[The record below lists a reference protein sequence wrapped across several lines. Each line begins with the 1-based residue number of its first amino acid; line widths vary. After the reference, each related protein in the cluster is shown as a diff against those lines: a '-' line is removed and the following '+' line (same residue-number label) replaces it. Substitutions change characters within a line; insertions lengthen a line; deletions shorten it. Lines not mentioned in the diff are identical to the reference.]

1 MRVVLQRVKH
11 GRVSMKE
18 GVLAEIGPGLVI
30 LVGIG
35 PQDGEEQARFLAGK
49 IAQLRIFEDQD
60 GKMNRSL
67 LDIGGGA
74 IVVSQFTLYADTR
87 KGRRPSF
94 TDAAPPQIAQPLV
107 ERFASFLN
115 EMGIPTQTGQFG
127 AHMLVEI
134 ANDGPVT
141 IILER

>member
-11 GRVSMKE
+11 GRVSVKE

-67 LDIGGGA
+67 LDIGGGKMA
-74 IVVSQFTLYADTR
+74 
-87 KGRRPSF
+87 K
-94 TDAAPPQIAQPLV
+94 
-107 ERFASFLN
+107 
-115 EMGIPTQTGQFG
+115 
-127 AHMLVEI
+127 
-134 ANDGPVT
+134 
-141 IILER
+141 

>member
-11 GRVSMKE
+11 GRVSVKE

-94 TDAAPPQIAQPLV
+94 TDAAPPQIAQPLI
-107 ERFASFLN
+107 ERFASFLI
-115 EMGIPTQTGQFG
+115 EMGIPTQTGDFG

>member
-11 GRVSMKE
+11 GRVSVKE

-74 IVVSQFTLYADTR
+74 IAVSQFTLYADTR

-94 TDAAPPQIAQPLV
+94 TDAAPPQIAQPLI

>member
-11 GRVSMKE
+11 GRVSVKE
-18 GVLAEIGPGLVI
+18 GVLAEIGPGLMI

-74 IVVSQFTLYADTR
+74 IVVSQVTLYADTR

-115 EMGIPTQTGQFG
+115 EIGIPTQTGQFS

>member
-11 GRVSMKE
+11 GRVSAKE

-115 EMGIPTQTGQFG
+115 DMGVPTQTGQFG